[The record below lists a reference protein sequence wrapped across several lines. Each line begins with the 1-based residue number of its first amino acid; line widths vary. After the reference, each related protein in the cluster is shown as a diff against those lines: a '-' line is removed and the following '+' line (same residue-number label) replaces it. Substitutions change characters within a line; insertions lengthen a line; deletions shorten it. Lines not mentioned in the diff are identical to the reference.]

1 MLISKE
7 ISSLVKSFHIWILFF
22 FTRHFC
28 FFSLVLLVTF
38 CTQMHSKW
46 KFGWMN
52 QKMLDEKFDREKTS
66 SNIAQHDFCLLF
78 SYKFC
83 KLSNTSNI
91 SSNIESLRCWMKPW
105 IHFRWPLD
113 CQDKRIQ
120 QCLNAQLLNEMLDEI
135 VNSFKFH
142 QTHHSTF
149 FFHPTWSNMNVQMNP
164 IFHSTPWEFF

>member
-1 MLISKE
+1 
-7 ISSLVKSFHIWILFF
+7 
-22 FTRHFC
+22 
-28 FFSLVLLVTF
+28 
-38 CTQMHSKW
+38 
-46 KFGWMN
+46 
-52 QKMLDEKFDREKTS
+52 MLDEKFDREKTS

-149 FFHPTWSNMNVQMNP
+149 FFFIQRDPT
-164 IFHSTPWEFF
+164 

>member
-22 FTRHFC
+22 FSRHFC

-38 CTQMHSKW
+38 CNQMHSKW

-52 QKMLDEKFDREKTS
+52 HKMLDEKFDREKTS
-66 SNIAQHDFCLLF
+66 SNIAQHDVCLLF

-91 SSNIESLRCWMKPW
+91 SSNIETLDTFPLA
-105 IHFRWPLD
+105 FRLSRQANPTMFECSTVEWNVGWD
-113 CQDKRIQ
+113 CKLI
-120 QCLNAQLLNEMLDEI
+120 
-135 VNSFKFH
+135 
-142 QTHHSTF
+142 
-149 FFHPTWSNMNVQMNP
+149 
-164 IFHSTPWEFF
+164 